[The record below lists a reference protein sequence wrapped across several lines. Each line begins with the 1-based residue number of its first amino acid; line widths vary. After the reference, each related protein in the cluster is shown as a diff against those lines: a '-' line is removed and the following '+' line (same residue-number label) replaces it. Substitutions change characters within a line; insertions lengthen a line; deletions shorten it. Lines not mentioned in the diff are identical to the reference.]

1 MIKDHSRFGPCGCSR
16 VPFNNLVWCWV
27 MKPKRHLQEPDLT
40 LVAPILLDS
49 DKFCKLLPF
58 FCSFWQYEC
67 CCHIMKYQCSIVLQK
82 MHSLLDPLCFSSRC
96 LKGSFQVP
104 ASQGQKNGVFKR
116 IQGESDWDCKSFC
129 FSILLFFI
137 IIGWKCYGLLYV
149 LLRCYCILVIPYSH
163 DCHDGSENVP
173 PLENKIS

>member
-1 MIKDHSRFGPCGCSR
+1 MIKDLSRFGPCGMLTCS
-16 VPFNNLVWCWV
+16 FQQSCLVLSDEA
-27 MKPKRHLQEPDLT
+27 KEAPPTARSY
-40 LVAPILLDS
+40 LVAPIMLDS

-96 LKGSFQVP
+96 LKGSFQVL

-129 FSILLFFI
+129 FSILLF
-137 IIGWKCYGLLYV
+137 LL
-149 LLRCYCILVIPYSH
+149 LLVESVTACCMFFSGVIAFWSFHIPMTVMTEVRMCPH
-163 DCHDGSENVP
+163 
-173 PLENKIS
+173 

>member
-1 MIKDHSRFGPCGCSR
+1 MLLLDKHDKRPLEIWSLWMLTCS
-16 VPFNNLVWCWV
+16 FQQSCLVLSDEA
-27 MKPKRHLQEPDLT
+27 KEAPPTARSY
-40 LVAPILLDS
+40 LVAPIMLDS

-96 LKGSFQVP
+96 LKGSFQVL

-116 IQGESDWDCKSFC
+116 IQGESD
-129 FSILLFFI
+129 
-137 IIGWKCYGLLYV
+137 
-149 LLRCYCILVIPYSH
+149 
-163 DCHDGSENVP
+163 
-173 PLENKIS
+173 

>member
-1 MIKDHSRFGPCGCSR
+1 MIKDRSRFGPCGCSH

-96 LKGSFQVP
+96 LKGSFQVL

-129 FSILLFFI
+129 FSILLF
-137 IIGWKCYGLLYV
+137 LL
-149 LLRCYCILVIPYSH
+149 LLVESVTACCMFFSGVIAFWSFHIPMTVMTEVRMCPH
-163 DCHDGSENVP
+163 
-173 PLENKIS
+173 